1 MAELDPHQDPH
12 QDPRQD
18 PRARLAAWRERGAE
32 RIDPVRFRFL
42 EALARR
48 STTQHG
54 EARELLDA
62 RLAHLVASFGDA
74 LTQAAPR
81 ADRPATPD
89 ASPLGGLVEYIA
101 ARSSAS
107 ALPPV
112 AGAQRG
118 PEPAPAL
125 IDYFRDSWARVSA
138 DRQLREALDSVPAN
152 AGPLNTNHLVHGA
165 LALMQDVSP
174 GYFQRFLSYVD
185 GLAWLEQMSPGGAPA
200 EPPARR
206 AASAPKRPRV
216 KRRAADADPLA

>member
-1 MAELDPHQDPH
+1 MADS
-12 QDPRQD
+12 DPRQD
-18 PRARLAAWRERGAE
+18 PRARLAAWRESGAD

-48 STTQHG
+48 SANQHG

-62 RLAHLVASFGDA
+62 RLAHLVASYDDA
-74 LTQAAPR
+74 LTQAAPG
-81 ADRPATPD
+81 AHPPARPD
-89 ASPLGGLVEYIA
+89 GSPLGGLIEYIA
-101 ARSSAS
+101 ARSTAG

-165 LALMQDVSP
+165 LALMRDASP

-185 GLAWLEQMSPGGAPA
+185 GLAWLEQMSPGGAPTGA
-200 EPPARR
+200 PALR
-206 AASAPKRPRV
+206 AAGTPKRPRV
-216 KRRAADADPLA
+216 KRRAADPDPLA

>member
-1 MAELDPHQDPH
+1 MADL
-12 QDPRQD
+12 DPRQD
-18 PRARLAAWRERGAE
+18 PRARLAAWRESGAD
-32 RIDPVRFRFL
+32 RIDPVRFRLL

-48 STTQHG
+48 SSNQHG
-54 EARELLDA
+54 EARELLGA
-62 RLAHLVASFGDA
+62 RLAHLVAAYGDA
-74 LTQAAPR
+74 LTHAAPR
-81 ADRPATPD
+81 ADRPAKPD
-89 ASPLGGLVEYIA
+89 ASPLGGLVAYIA

-165 LALMQDVSP
+165 LALMRDVSP

-185 GLAWLEQMSPGGAPA
+185 GLAWLEQMNPGAVTPA
-200 EPPARR
+200 EPTARR

-216 KRRAADADPLA
+216 KRRAAEADPLA